1 VSATNTASLP
11 ISIGSST
18 KIAPSSVPVGLPSA
32 AVTPEAPAPSQQ
44 ADLFGLRQLEVSYE
58 PEAATLWTFMRAQ
71 GRPTYNLGLLQDF
84 HSWQDGI
91 RQHFEGTNA
100 LRYLVLGSRFPGVF
114 CLGGDLDLFTDRIRR
129 GDRDALVRYGHSC
142 VRIMHR
148 NLLGLGLPL
157 VTVGLVQ
164 GDALGGGFESLLS
177 FNVIVAE
184 RGSRFGLPETLF
196 GLFPGMGAHSF
207 LTRRLGAA
215 LAEGMILSGT
225 VYTAEE
231 MYEMG
236 LVHSLAAPGEGV
248 AAVRAYIAQN
258 SRRHGGQR
266 AVYEASRQVNPITL
280 TELESIVEVWAD
292 AALRLREQDLKVMR
306 RLVAA
311 QDRLLRAAGN
321 ASF

>member
-1 VSATNTASLP
+1 MSLP
-11 ISIGSST
+11 
-18 KIAPSSVPVGLPSA
+18 AA
-32 AVTPEAPAPSQQ
+32 AVTPVAPAPSEK
-44 ADLFGLRQLEVSYE
+44 ADLFGLRQLEVAYE

-91 RQHFEGTNA
+91 RERFEGA
-100 LRYLVLGSRFPGVF
+100 EELRYLVLGSRFPGVF
-114 CLGGDLDLFTDRIRR
+114 CLGGDLDLFVERIRR

-142 VRIMHR
+142 VRILYR
-148 NLLGLGLPL
+148 NMIGLGLPL
-157 VTVGLVQ
+157 VTIGLVQ
-164 GDALGGGFESLLS
+164 GDALGGGLESLLS

-215 LAEGMILSGT
+215 LAESMILRGT
-225 VYTAEE
+225 VYKAEE

-258 SRRHGGQR
+258 TRRHSGQR

-292 AALRLREQDLKVMR
+292 AALHLREQNLKVMC

-311 QDRLLRAAGN
+311 QDRLLRAGGSAR
-321 ASF
+321 A